1 MEVCL
6 VFAVFVSH
14 PLTDIIFHDAYIL
27 FGNRSVRCMDR
38 VCAALKYISRLRVQV
53 TRLSLGLWRSIGW
66 SFALFLLEP
75 LSVYVLFRRW
85 VELTRLVDETPS
97 TLKEWVKWSRL
108 YWALEIFFCN
118 LSWYIILRPVIN

>member
-1 MEVCL
+1 
-6 VFAVFVSH
+6 
-14 PLTDIIFHDAYIL
+14 
-27 FGNRSVRCMDR
+27 MDR

-85 VELTRLVDETPS
+85 VELTQLVDETPS

-118 LSWYIILRPVIN
+118 LSWYIIPRAVIT